1 MHPNAA
7 TVEQET
13 LEESK
18 ARGTQDDIRR
28 VIQTTRECAK
38 VNNWQL
44 TSINIWSRARYGSKL
59 GAIGKTI
66 ALPIVAAVSAK
77 GKRWSSSS
85 MSSANSANR
94 KASIKWRPT
103 ERAKRTATS
112 YSPSPRRRICQH
124 DAPRCDQKAPSPIL
138 LLLLVVA

>member
-1 MHPNAA
+1 MHPNPA

-18 ARGTQDDIRR
+18 TRGIQNDIRR

-38 VNNWQL
+38 VNNQQL

-77 GKRWSSSS
+77 GKR
-85 MSSANSANR
+85 
-94 KASIKWRPT
+94 
-103 ERAKRTATS
+103 
-112 YSPSPRRRICQH
+112 
-124 DAPRCDQKAPSPIL
+124 
-138 LLLLVVA
+138 